1 MVETHHG
8 VSLHDHDMDYY
19 KINKDTITLSL
30 YIQPGSKK
38 SEWAGIYDGLPKLK
52 IAAQPIEGKANKEII
67 GFLSD
72 YLNIPKSLISIKSGD
87 TGRRKVVEITDSSEK
102 IVEKLNKLVL

>member
-1 MVETHHG
+1 ME
-8 VSLHDHDMDYY
+8 YY

-38 SEWAGIYDGLPKLK
+38 SEWVGIYDGLPKLK

-67 GFLSD
+67 EFLSD
-72 YLNIPKSLISIKSGD
+72 YLGIPKSLISIKSGD
-87 TGRRKVVEITDSSEK
+87 TGRRKVVEIVINNEK
-102 IVEKLNKLVL
+102 IIEKLNLLNS

>member
-1 MVETHHG
+1 MNCPNVTPME
-8 VSLHDHDMDYY
+8 YY
-19 KINKDTITLSL
+19 KINKDTITISL

-38 SEWAGIYDGLPKLK
+38 NEWVGIYDGLPKLK

-72 YLNIPKSLISIKSGD
+72 YLGIPKSLISIKSGD
-87 TGRRKVVEITDSSEK
+87 TGRRKVVEIADTRVTVIDKLKGLSS
-102 IVEKLNKLVL
+102 

>member
-1 MVETHHG
+1 ME
-8 VSLHDHDMDYY
+8 YY

-38 SEWAGIYDGLPKLK
+38 NEWVGIYDGLPKLK

-67 GFLSD
+67 EFLSD
-72 YLNIPKSLISIKSGD
+72 YLGIPKSLISIKSGD
-87 TGRRKVVEITDSSEK
+87 TGRRKVVEIGINNEK
-102 IVEKLNKLVL
+102 IIEKLNSLNK

>member
-1 MVETHHG
+1 ME
-8 VSLHDHDMDYY
+8 YY

-38 SEWAGIYDGLPKLK
+38 NEWVGIYDGLPKLK

-67 GFLSD
+67 EFLSD
-72 YLNIPKSLISIKSGD
+72 YLGIPKSLISIKSGD
-87 TGRRKVVEITDSSEK
+87 TGRRKVVEIANTGATVVDKLKGLSS
-102 IVEKLNKLVL
+102 

>member
-1 MVETHHG
+1 ME
-8 VSLHDHDMDYY
+8 YY

-38 SEWAGIYDGLPKLK
+38 NEWVGIYDGLPKLK

-67 GFLSD
+67 EFLSD
-72 YLNIPKSLISIKSGD
+72 YLDIPKSLISIKSGD
-87 TGRRKVVEITDSSEK
+87 TGRRKVVEIGMSNEK
-102 IVEKLNKLVL
+102 IIEKLNLLNS